1 MRLDV
6 LQILRQRRDLDETD
20 MSQDS
25 QILAMTPIEKLEELF
40 GFELGTVD
48 WANITI
54 DWMREC
60 GFEVTSCNKR
70 QRRSKKAS
78 LKV

>member
-6 LQILRQRRDLDETD
+6 LQILRQRRNLDETD
-20 MSQDS
+20 MSQDR

-40 GFELGTVD
+40 GWELGTTD
-48 WANITI
+48 WANIAL

-60 GFEVTSCNKR
+60 GFQITSE
-70 QRRSKKAS
+70 QQAVEAP
-78 LKV
+78 L